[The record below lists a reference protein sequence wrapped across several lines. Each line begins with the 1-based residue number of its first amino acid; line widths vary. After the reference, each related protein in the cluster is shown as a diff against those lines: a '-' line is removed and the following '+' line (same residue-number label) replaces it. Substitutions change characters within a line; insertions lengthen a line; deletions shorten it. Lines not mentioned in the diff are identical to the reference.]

1 MTSAHLFFI
10 PAVLLAGAAFGYV
23 MGRKLLLAEQDE
35 QRRQDERQ
43 AKRRAAESQRTA
55 G

>member
-10 PAVLLAGAAFGYV
+10 PAVLVAGAAFGYV
-23 MGRKLLLAEQDE
+23 MGRKLLVAEQDE
-35 QRRQDERQ
+35 QQRLAQRR
-43 AKRRAAESQRTA
+43 ARRAAEDDQRTA

>member
-23 MGRKLLLAEQDE
+23 MGRKLLLAEHDE
-35 QRRQDERQ
+35 QRRQVERK
-43 AKRRAAESQRTA
+43 ARRDADQRNA